1 MTKIKILK
9 QVIGLYTFIFL
20 VWGCYRFLFRL
31 PSEIEEL
38 IIKPLVWLLP
48 VFWILKGPST
58 SLRVNLT
65 SIGWRISNLF
75 KSLYL
80 GIGLGIIFAVEGLI
94 ANNLKYGQLNLVKI
108 PSLTSDLLIFSLFV
122 SLVTAVCEETV
133 FRGFIFSRLSAVF
146 KNEWLANIISSLG
159 WVLIH
164 LPIAIFVL
172 HYLPAQIAVYLL
184 LIFVFGFASCLVYGQ
199 TKTILAS
206 VLLNLFWAWPINLF
220 R

>member
-1 MTKIKILK
+1 MKKIVLLK
-9 QVIGLYTFIFL
+9 EVIGLYTFIFL

-48 VFWILKGPST
+48 VFWILKGQKE
-58 SLRVNLT
+58 LLA

-80 GIGLGIIFAVEGLI
+80 GIGLGIIFAIEGLI

-108 PSLTSDLLIFSLFV
+108 PNLTSDLLIFSLFV
-122 SLVTAVCEETV
+122 SLVTAICEETV
-133 FRGFIFSRLSAVF
+133 FRGFIFSRLSMVF

-172 HYLPAQIAVYLL
+172 HYAPEQIFVYLL
-184 LIFVFGFASCLVYGQ
+184 LIFIFGFASCLVYGQ